1 MPTLD
6 VSGNLFGGTETG
18 GANQAGNVY
27 ELVPDGYGN
36 WTNLDLFDFGYGQL
50 YPYGRVV
57 IGAVV
62 VDSSGNV
69 YGTAASGGAHDLGT
83 IWEYQVN

>member
-6 VSGNLFGGTETG
+6 VNGNLFGGTEDDGT
-18 GANQAGNVY
+18 NSAGNVF
-27 ELVPDGYGN
+27 ELVPDGHGN

-57 IGAVV
+57 IGAVDRIV
-62 VDSSGNV
+62 RERLRHRSVGGLMTSER
-69 YGTAASGGAHDLGT
+69 YGSTK
-83 IWEYQVN
+83 